1 MKKKNGMKFP
11 DDYGGIKTLN
21 KRIVQK
27 GETREGYA
35 ERLHQYIKHKE
46 DPVRSKVR
54 VVTRN

>member
-1 MKKKNGMKFP
+1 MKFP